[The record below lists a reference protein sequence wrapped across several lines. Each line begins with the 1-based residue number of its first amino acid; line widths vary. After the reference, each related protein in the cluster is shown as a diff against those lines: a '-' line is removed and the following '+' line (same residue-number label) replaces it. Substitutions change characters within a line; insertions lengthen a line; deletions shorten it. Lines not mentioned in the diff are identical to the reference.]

1 MTAAEIALAVNAGE
15 SYRNR
20 DGSPVAA
27 SQVALRASNYSHLF
41 DREGA
46 QIFLASDAW
55 GDTAPALQTG
65 TAEAQAHRVARA
77 ELTRVQPTPSDDLRR
92 LVYAGSFISAA
103 DADVHVPPS
112 PGLYAIRLADDA
124 ALPREFA
131 ELALTRGHRIAYV
144 GKATTSLRTRL
155 VSQELRARGHGTFFR
170 SIGAVLGFRPA
181 PGSMAGRKNG
191 RNYGFVPAD
200 EAAIIRWINNNMLVN
215 WVEVDPELQR
225 SSEARL
231 IRQHCPVFNL
241 AGNPE
246 ASTRLLAL
254 RAECVRIASAAASG
268 P

>member
-1 MTAAEIALAVNAGE
+1 
-15 SYRNR
+15 
-20 DGSPVAA
+20 
-27 SQVALRASNYSHLF
+27 
-41 DREGA
+41 
-46 QIFLASDAW
+46 
-55 GDTAPALQTG
+55 
-65 TAEAQAHRVARA
+65 
-77 ELTRVQPTPSDDLRR
+77 
-92 LVYAGSFISAA
+92 
-103 DADVHVPPS
+103 
-112 PGLYAIRLADDA
+112 
-124 ALPREFA
+124 
-131 ELALTRGHRIAYV
+131 
-144 GKATTSLRTRL
+144 
-155 VSQELRARGHGTFFR
+155 
-170 SIGAVLGFRPA
+170 
-181 PGSMAGRKNG
+181 MAGRKNG